1 MRYKIPLMRP
11 IISKEMTEAATN
23 ALQNERLVLG
33 ESVSKFEEEFA
44 DFIGTKHARSV
55 SSGTDGLMLS
65 LLALTDFLDKGK
77 EIITTPASFAAT
89 ANVILHVNGYPK
101 FADIKLSDYTID
113 PEEIKECVF
122 SDETI
127 GIIPVHLY
135 GYPADMDRINEIA
148 KEDDLIV
155 IEDACQSH
163 GAVYKGKKTG
173 SLSDVGVFSF
183 YSSKNMT
190 VGGDGGM
197 VTTNNEDIAKE
208 IESLRHAGRRIGS
221 HYIHDLIGFTSRL
234 DTFKAAIGRIQLREL
249 PKWNEKRREVA
260 RKYDQHLS
268 DLDQV
273 ILPPKPTQDVK
284 PVYYVYIIRTEKR
297 DQLKDHLEK
306 NGIETGI
313 LYPIPIHLQPAY
325 RKMGAQKI
333 LENEDG
339 FRWDIFD
346 RQVCNALTVSTEMK
360 SRATQFYKKGPLEV
374 LLASKEDIFL
384 FKGVTEREADLD
396 DMRLLAESGVDWKV
410 IEQECHVQSA
420 SSGRL
425 WENALY
431 ERLID
436 LREKYNIESPIEK
449 SLEAIVEEKLVEI
462 ALVEAIKQGN
472 NTVKMISQ
480 AIKEP
485 QHFVRKS
492 LKRLIEKGR
501 IRVNKSRRPY
511 KFVLNS

>member
-1 MRYKIPLMRP
+1 MLQEFDKVASKISMP
-11 IISKEMTEAATN
+11 ITLFIIGGGGLASYGLKEATKDVDVVLQNSAELEILIN
-23 ALQNERLVLG
+23 AL
-33 ESVSKFEEEFA
+33 
-44 DFIGTKHARSV
+44 
-55 SSGTDGLMLS
+55 
-65 LLALTDFLDKGK
+65 
-77 EIITTPASFAAT
+77 
-89 ANVILHVNGYPK
+89 
-101 FADIKLSDYTID
+101 
-113 PEEIKECVF
+113 
-122 SDETI
+122 
-127 GIIPVHLY
+127 
-135 GYPADMDRINEIA
+135 
-148 KEDDLIV
+148 
-155 IEDACQSH
+155 
-163 GAVYKGKKTG
+163 
-173 SLSDVGVFSF
+173 
-183 YSSKNMT
+183 KNL
-190 VGGDGGM
+190 
-197 VTTNNEDIAKE
+197 KYH
-208 IESLRHAGRRIGS
+208 S
-221 HYIHDLIGFTSRL
+221 IGF
-234 DTFKAAIGRIQLREL
+234 I
-249 PKWNEKRREVA
+249 EV
-260 RKYDQHLS
+260 S
-268 DLDQV
+268 
-273 ILPPKPTQDVK
+273 T
-284 PVYYVYIIRTEKR
+284 
-297 DQLKDHLEK
+297 
-306 NGIETGI
+306 
-313 LYPIPIHLQPAY
+313 AY